1 MLHLVGFYI
10 TLNTLM
16 MHGQTQIKFDGV
28 FKTKKMNTIC
38 QLKASKLISSF
49 LLNGISSQMTANL
62 GV

>member
-28 FKTKKMNTIC
+28 FKTKKNEYYMSAKSVKVDIF
-38 QLKASKLISSF
+38 ISVEWYFFS
-49 LLNGISSQMTANL
+49 NDS
-62 GV
+62 